1 MSFRQM
7 LPFLFLNVVVSAVV
21 VLSILFWWDNRNEGA
36 MGAAEIAADAALGG
50 DGLPTPNI
58 AAPPSGTEAPAAT
71 ATAEAG
77 APVVHTVQ
85 AGETLNIISQQY
97 DVSIDDIML
106 VNGMD
111 NPNFIAVGQQLTIPV
126 GGIPTPTTAPPTEV
140 VALPSPIPTEPA
152 AAGGAGQL
160 TVTGILDPGLLETEA
175 VQFVNS
181 GAQAQVMTGWKVR
194 DEDSNVYTFGEVSIF
209 GEGAGVLLHTRA
221 GDNTFSDLFWGLSEP
236 VWRSGEQL
244 TLWDANDQVVA
255 RYTVP

>member
-7 LPFLFLNVVVSAVV
+7 LPFLLLNIVVSAVV
-21 VLSILFWWDNRNEGA
+21 VLSILFWWDNRNEA
-36 MGAAEIAADAALGG
+36 ATGAAVTPEAALSG
-50 DGLPTPNI
+50 DGLPTPNF

-77 APVVHTVQ
+77 GPVVHTVQ
-85 AGETLNIISQQY
+85 AGETLNMISQQY

-106 VNGMD
+106 MNGMD
-111 NPNFIAVGQQLTIPV
+111 NPNFISVGQQLTIPV
-126 GGIPTPTTAPPTEV
+126 GGIPTPTTAAPTEV

-160 TVTGILDPGLLETEA
+160 GVTGILDPGLLETEA

-194 DEDSNVYTFGEVSIF
+194 DEDGNVYTFGEVSIF

-221 GDNTFSDLFWGLSEP
+221 GDNTFSDLFWGLDEP
-236 VWRSGEQL
+236 AWRSGEKL
-244 TLWDANDQVVA
+244 TLWDANEQVMA
-255 RYTVP
+255 TYTVP